1 MGGGLVLNQ
10 NVWDGQGLKNPCLL
24 VLNQH
29 VWDGQWL
36 QVRKPKTTGKSVTSG
51 GGNSS
56 RNDSN
61 SKDASNT
68 RDSRHSRE
76 KGTQAKPTKAAVAV
90 PSTSNSRQTNT
101 SRDINN
107 RGTPVTS
114 TKMGCQQRAAM
125 SSTVG
130 VLQQQERQKQ

>member
-1 MGGGLVLNQ
+1 VGWLKIKRSLVLNQ
-10 NVWDGQGLKNPCLL
+10 HLWDGQGLKDPCLL
-24 VLNQH
+24 VLNQY
-29 VWDGQWL
+29 VWDGQGL
-36 QVRKPKTTGKSVTSG
+36 QGYQKKTGKSVTAG

-61 SKDASNT
+61 NKDVSNT

-76 KGTQAKPTKAAVAV
+76 KGTEAKPTKAAVAV
-90 PSTSNSRQTNT
+90 PSTSNSRQSNT

-130 VLQQQERQKQ
+130 VLQ